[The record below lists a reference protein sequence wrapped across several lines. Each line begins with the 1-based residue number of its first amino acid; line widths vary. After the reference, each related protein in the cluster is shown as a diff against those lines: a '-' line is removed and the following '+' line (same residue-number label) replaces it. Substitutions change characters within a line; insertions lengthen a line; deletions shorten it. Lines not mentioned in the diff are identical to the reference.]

1 MATAVL
7 AHLDTPNFDE
17 VVGTLSELL
26 SQFTLPDSSLVVIPV
41 QDGVP
46 LLRYTFRLFVSG
58 GVDALPEEAR
68 LWLDLIPST
77 RPMPCSDAV
86 ADAVEALRELSSLAW
101 LATQRGAGMALQEA
115 VDAAVS
121 RFRDASVRLEALPR
135 DEITAGLINEI
146 DALADR
152 VQHEVDDHT
161 TESVFADAMAGGL
174 TGDHNDAFLNVSGI
188 VYIATQWDLD
198 PAGAEALLAC
208 LGVDQQEPEQ

>member
-1 MATAVL
+1 LTGG
-7 AHLDTPNFDE
+7 HFTI
-17 VVGTLSELL
+17 SE
-26 SQFTLPDSSLVVIPV
+26 QP
-41 QDGVP
+41 P
-46 LLRYTFRLFVSG
+46 LLRYTFRLFASG
-58 GVDALPEEAR
+58 SVYPLPEEAQP
-68 LWLDLIPST
+68 WLDLIPPT
-77 RPMPCSDAV
+77 RPMPCSDAI

-101 LATQRGAGMALQEA
+101 LDTQRSVGTVVQEA